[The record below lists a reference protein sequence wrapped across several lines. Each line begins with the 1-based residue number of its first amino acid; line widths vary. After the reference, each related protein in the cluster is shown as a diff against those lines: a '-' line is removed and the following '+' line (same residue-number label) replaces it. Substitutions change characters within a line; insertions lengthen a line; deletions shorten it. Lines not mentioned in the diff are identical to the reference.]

1 MSRINQIIKKKN
13 SSLRTGKNRRK
24 FKLLA
29 LCKSPHR
36 KGICIKLRL
45 VKPKKPNSAIRKIA
59 KVKLTTGK
67 FIIAYIPGQGHN
79 LQEYSSVLVRGG
91 RTRDL
96 PGLKY
101 KLMRGKEDF
110 D

>member
-1 MSRINQIIKKKN
+1 MSTLNQLIRKAHLGKK
-13 SSLRTGKNRRK
+13 RRQY
-24 FKLLA
+24 KLLA
-29 LCKSPHR
+29 FNQSPQR
-36 KGICIKLRL
+36 KGICVKLRL
-45 VKPKKPNSAIRKIA
+45 IKPKKPNSAIRKIA
-59 KVKLTTGK
+59 KVKLSTGK

-79 LQEYSSVLVRGG
+79 LQEYSSVMVKGG

>member
-1 MSRINQIIKKKN
+1 MSNINQILRLKK
-13 SSLRTGKNRRK
+13 SSIRSHKIRRK
-24 FKLLA
+24 YNLLA
-29 LCKSPHR
+29 LNKGPQR

-45 VKPKKPNSAIRKIA
+45 VKPKKPNSAIRKVA
-59 KVKLTTGK
+59 KIKLSNGK

-96 PGLKY
+96 PGLRY
-101 KLMRGKEDF
+101 KLMRNFYDF